1 MKISLEEL
9 KRSGEAPE
17 WLSDEGYSVISRGYL
32 LPDETPKTAWKR
44 VVSGK
49 IHSHLGSDRADRVF
63 SYLWKGW
70 LGLASPVFSNLN
82 TTRGLPISCY
92 SIHVPDSIIG
102 IADSNKELMAL
113 AKHGGGVGV
122 YWGDV
127 RPRGSLIQGGAN
139 GASEG
144 VIPFMHIQD
153 SVTLATNQGC
163 YDHETEILTE
173 SGWIT
178 FPELKNFPEIKV
190 AQLTDKGDLSFTK
203 YTDYIEY
210 GVKEDLYYFTNKTKS
225 VDLLVTGNHRMMIEK
240 RRNVSY
246 KRGLDGK
253 YINSKKYFNGHLE
266 CKLAEDF
273 KPHRD
278 NKIWVASKS
287 KSGSKETLS
296 MLDRFLIAYQADGST
311 GRVKDSTGEK
321 TGTVIYSF
329 RFKKQRK
336 IDRLKMILDS
346 LEFKYSENKQTDG
359 STTILVR
366 IPLSIKISKEL
377 KDVFSL
383 DCMSKNYATEFINEI
398 SLWDGSVCNNMMS
411 SAITY
416 SCVIESNVDFVQSV
430 SVISGKMSRKKN
442 IGRKE
447 ESHQDRYYIYICDR
461 DSVGGEDLT
470 RSRVYYEGNV
480 YCVTVPTGILI
491 VRRNGSVAVCGNS
504 VRRGAS
510 AAYLPIEHGD
520 AEEFIRMRKPSGDIN
535 RQNLN
540 IHHGVTVGDDFMRS
554 LTDSSHV
561 KHKHNRTL
569 WLELLKTRLETG
581 EPYIM
586 FRDTVNNNTPDCY
599 KKNNLKVETS
609 NLCLSGDTK
618 VLTQSFDFVSIKDL
632 VGREVSIFDGENW
645 TLNSSFRK
653 TQDSAILYRI
663 RLSSGSYVDATDNHR
678 WFVKVDDSLLEKRT
692 ISLQVGD
699 SLETSIYSKHESIK
713 ILSIE
718 KLEGTHEVYCT
729 TVPSTTKFALAN
741 GLMTGNCSEILL
753 HTDDDNSFVC
763 CLSSVNLDKYDEW
776 KNDSMFIKDCIW
788 FLDAVIEEFIDK
800 ASSIEG
806 FERAIS
812 FAKNSRALG
821 LGVLGYHSL
830 LQRKSLPFDSFESM
844 MLNSEIFRKLQ
855 TESLAGSREL
865 ALMYGEPEWCKGFG
879 IRNSH
884 QLAIA
889 PTATNS
895 VISGGVS
902 PGIEPIIANAFLQ
915 KTAKGVFLKKNPSL
929 VTVLEKYGKND
940 EDVWKD
946 IAVTG
951 GSVQHLD
958 FLSELEKEVFKTAY
972 EINQVAIIKQAA
984 SRQKYIDQGQSL
996 NIFVPHNIDAK
1007 LYHLLHMEA
1016 WKSGV
1021 KTLYYSRATSALSGH
1036 SVASNINLN
1045 ECKACEG

>member
-127 RPRGSLIQGGAN
+127 RPRGSLIQCGAN

-153 SVTLATNQGC
+153 SVTLATNQG
-163 YDHETEILTE
+163 
-173 SGWIT
+173 
-178 FPELKNFPEIKV
+178 
-190 AQLTDKGDLSFTK
+190 
-203 YTDYIEY
+203 
-210 GVKEDLYYFTNKTKS
+210 
-225 VDLLVTGNHRMMIEK
+225 
-240 RRNVSY
+240 
-246 KRGLDGK
+246 
-253 YINSKKYFNGHLE
+253 
-266 CKLAEDF
+266 
-273 KPHRD
+273 
-278 NKIWVASKS
+278 
-287 KSGSKETLS
+287 
-296 MLDRFLIAYQADGST
+296 
-311 GRVKDSTGEK
+311 
-321 TGTVIYSF
+321 
-329 RFKKQRK
+329 
-336 IDRLKMILDS
+336 
-346 LEFKYSENKQTDG
+346 
-359 STTILVR
+359 
-366 IPLSIKISKEL
+366 
-377 KDVFSL
+377 
-383 DCMSKNYATEFINEI
+383 
-398 SLWDGSVCNNMMS
+398 
-411 SAITY
+411 
-416 SCVIESNVDFVQSV
+416 
-430 SVISGKMSRKKN
+430 
-442 IGRKE
+442 
-447 ESHQDRYYIYICDR
+447 
-461 DSVGGEDLT
+461 
-470 RSRVYYEGNV
+470 
-480 YCVTVPTGILI
+480 
-491 VRRNGSVAVCGNS
+491 S

-540 IHHGVTVGDDFMRS
+540 IHHGVTIGDDFMRS
-554 LTDSSHV
+554 LTDSSHA

-609 NLCLSGDTK
+609 NL
-618 VLTQSFDFVSIKDL
+618 
-632 VGREVSIFDGENW
+632 
-645 TLNSSFRK
+645 
-653 TQDSAILYRI
+653 
-663 RLSSGSYVDATDNHR
+663 
-678 WFVKVDDSLLEKRT
+678 
-692 ISLQVGD
+692 
-699 SLETSIYSKHESIK
+699 
-713 ILSIE
+713 
-718 KLEGTHEVYCT
+718 
-729 TVPSTTKFALAN
+729 
-741 GLMTGNCSEILL
+741 CSEILL

-844 MLNSEIFRKLQ
+844 MLNSEIFRKLH
-855 TESLAGSREL
+855 TESLVGSREL

-951 GSVQHLD
+951 GSVQHLG

-1036 SVASNINLN
+1036 SVSSNINLN

>member
-1 MKISLEEL
+1 VTV
-9 KRSGEAPE
+9 G
-17 WLSDEGYSVISRGYL
+17 
-32 LPDETPKTAWKR
+32 
-44 VVSGK
+44 
-49 IHSHLGSDRADRVF
+49 
-63 SYLWKGW
+63 
-70 LGLASPVFSNLN
+70 
-82 TTRGLPISCY
+82 
-92 SIHVPDSIIG
+92 VPG
-102 IADSNKELMAL
+102 FKV
-113 AKHGGGVGV
+113 GVRVGV

-127 RPRGSLIQGGAN
+127 RPRGSLIQSGAN

-153 SVTLATNQGC
+153 SVTLATNQG
-163 YDHETEILTE
+163 
-173 SGWIT
+173 
-178 FPELKNFPEIKV
+178 
-190 AQLTDKGDLSFTK
+190 
-203 YTDYIEY
+203 
-210 GVKEDLYYFTNKTKS
+210 
-225 VDLLVTGNHRMMIEK
+225 
-240 RRNVSY
+240 
-246 KRGLDGK
+246 
-253 YINSKKYFNGHLE
+253 
-266 CKLAEDF
+266 
-273 KPHRD
+273 
-278 NKIWVASKS
+278 
-287 KSGSKETLS
+287 
-296 MLDRFLIAYQADGST
+296 
-311 GRVKDSTGEK
+311 
-321 TGTVIYSF
+321 
-329 RFKKQRK
+329 
-336 IDRLKMILDS
+336 
-346 LEFKYSENKQTDG
+346 
-359 STTILVR
+359 
-366 IPLSIKISKEL
+366 
-377 KDVFSL
+377 
-383 DCMSKNYATEFINEI
+383 
-398 SLWDGSVCNNMMS
+398 
-411 SAITY
+411 
-416 SCVIESNVDFVQSV
+416 
-430 SVISGKMSRKKN
+430 
-442 IGRKE
+442 
-447 ESHQDRYYIYICDR
+447 
-461 DSVGGEDLT
+461 
-470 RSRVYYEGNV
+470 
-480 YCVTVPTGILI
+480 
-491 VRRNGSVAVCGNS
+491 S

-540 IHHGVTVGDDFMRS
+540 IHHGVTIGDDFMRS

-618 VLTQSFDFVSIKDL
+618 VLTQSFDLVPIKDL

-753 HTDDDNSFVC
+753 HTDNDNSFVC